1 VTYPHRDGEQI
12 LGLDRDLHAACDAA
26 LSGEVEDNQRLTR
39 NLADQQARDA
49 LILRLLNYIGPD
61 DTEKT
66 LRAAIIHTQQLL
78 AGARRHQAHIRALA
92 RLADE
97 QRERLDQLTVA
108 ELADTKPDDAA

>member
-1 VTYPHRDGEQI
+1 MTERI
-12 LGLDRDLHAACDAA
+12 LDLHGGLHADCDTA
-26 LSGEVEDNQRLTR
+26 LANESADNRRLTR

-61 DTEKT
+61 DTERT

-78 AGARRHQAHIRALA
+78 AGAPRHQAHIRALA

-97 QRERLDQLTVA
+97 QQERLDQLTAA
-108 ELADTKPDDAA
+108 ELAATNPDNAA

>member
-1 VTYPHRDGEQI
+1 MTAETRPI
-12 LGLDRDLHAACDAA
+12 LDLHGGLHADCDTALADAA
-26 LSGEVEDNQRLTR
+26 ADNRRLTR
-39 NLADQQARDA
+39 NLADQQVRDA

-97 QRERLDQLTVA
+97 QRERLDQLVDE
-108 ELADTKPDDAA
+108 ELADTKPADAA